1 MYPLKNKYLKHLDFI
16 VTDILIVTVSYILAC
31 LFYSVTKDA
40 VFIPSSV
47 LFRHEL
53 VALFACFL
61 MTNLFNEPYKNI
73 LKRDKWMEMRACLKH
88 TIQMAV
94 IEIAILFFVHDL
106 TAVSRLTFIY
116 TWIIYYVLETCFRLF
131 WKRML
136 RHHILHGRKEAKSSV
151 LLVTRY
157 ERVRQVM
164 NALNISQY
172 GSFFISGIFLTDYQE
187 DRDKDTEYDG
197 IKVLGSAAE
206 IGAYTAHH
214 WVDSVII
221 DVTTYEAFKAISV
234 HFERMGI
241 PTHRVLTILPKKHEN
256 NYIEVQKL
264 GKVVVASHMMRDV
277 SVLQRFGKRTM
288 DIVGGIVG
296 CIFTGIIFIF
306 VAPQIYHASPG
317 PIFFAQERIGKNGRR
332 FKMYKFRSMYLDA
345 EERKKE
351 LMKQNKRNGLM
362 FKMDDEPRIIGSEKK
377 DKNGK
382 PKGIGNFI
390 RNTSLDEFP
399 QFFNVL
405 KGDMSLV
412 GTRPPTVDEWN
423 QYSEEHRIRMAM
435 RPGITGMWQVSG
447 RSNITDFNEIV
458 RLDEEYIANWTVGLD
473 VRILAKT
480 VTQVLHHDG
489 AE

>member
-16 VTDILIVTVSYILAC
+16 VSDMLILAFSYIIAC
-31 LFYSVTKDA
+31 LIYRAFKDGTYT
-40 VFIPSSV
+40 VSSV

-53 VALFACFL
+53 VALFSCFL
-61 MTNLFNEPYKNI
+61 LTNLFNEPYKNI
-73 LKRDKWMEMRACLKH
+73 LKRDKWMEMRASLKH

-106 TAVSRLTFIY
+106 TAVSRLTFVY
-116 TWIIYYVLETCFRLF
+116 TWGIYYVLETGFRLV
-131 WKRML
+131 WKRIL
-136 RHHILHGRKEAKSSV
+136 RHHILHGRRQAKSSV
-151 LLVTRY
+151 LLVTRRD
-157 ERVRQVM
+157 RVKRVM
-164 NALNISQY
+164 NALHVNQY
-172 GSFFISGIFLTDYQE
+172 GSFFISGIFLTDAQ
-187 DRDKDTEYDG
+187 DHADQDTSYDG
-197 IKVLGSAAE
+197 VKVLGSVDE
-206 IGAYTAHH
+206 IGDYAAHH
-214 WVDSVII
+214 WVDGVII
-221 DVTTYEAFKAISV
+221 DVSSYEAFEKISA
-234 HFERMGI
+234 HFEKMGI
-241 PTHRVLTILPKKHEN
+241 PTHRVLTILPKSHEN

-264 GKVVVASHMMRDV
+264 GKVVVASHLMRDV

-288 DIVGGIVG
+288 DIIGGIVG
-296 CIFTGIIFIF
+296 CILTGIIFIF

-345 EERKKE
+345 EERKAE
-351 LMKQNKRNGLM
+351 LMKQNKMNGLM
-362 FKMDDEPRIIGSEKK
+362 FKMDDDPRIIGSEKK

-458 RLDEEYIANWTVGLD
+458 RLDEEYIANWTVGMD
-473 VRILAKT
+473 IRILAKT